1 MFSRDTLHLW
11 ILAGALA
18 LVGVGFFTVRS
29 LVIPPSFG
37 QFGHFRGAALETAAN
52 KERKLTTRGDCAACH
67 ETLKHAIGK
76 SHERVHCIECHGEG
90 KDHMA
95 SCKTAKAGAKPGD
108 VVTCDKANLMPTNI
122 KDICLHCHQETV
134 GRTAK
139 HPQIKFDEHM
149 KDNDPKDPKS
159 PMVCMQCHV
168 PHDPD
173 PSNEPDSDKEEDKD
187 EEAKPAEAATPTAAP
202 AAATPEAGGVK

>member
-29 LVIPPSFG
+29 LTIPPSFG

-52 KERKLTTRGDCAACH
+52 KERKLTTRGDCTACH
-67 ETLKHAIGK
+67 DTLKHEMGK
-76 SHERVHCIECHGEG
+76 SHERVHCIECHGDG
-90 KDHMA
+90 KAHMT
-95 SCKTAKAGAKPGD
+95 SCKDAKAAAKPG
-108 VVTCDKANLMPTNI
+108 VALTCDKTDLMPTNI
-122 KDICLHCHQETV
+122 KDICLHCHQDTI
-134 GRTAK
+134 GRAKK

-159 PMVCMQCHV
+159 PMVCMQCHI

-173 PSNEPDSDKEEDKD
+173 PSNEPDGAKEDKD
-187 EEAKPAEAATPTAAP
+187 DEAKPAEAATPTAAP
-202 AAATPEAGGVK
+202 AAATPAVGGAE